1 MTTWIEKHKEYS
13 TGCHNNNE
21 VSRFVLSSEAGLGK
35 ELSQMH
41 AEVNCPT
48 SESLYFKFQVS
59 ISKTKPARAYF
70 REVTQNHVQ
79 KFKVP
84 TSNHSGTMITCQ

>member
-1 MTTWIEKHKEYS
+1 MCEGQGLC

-21 VSRFVLSSEAGLGK
+21 VSRFDLSSEAGLGK
-35 ELSQMH
+35 ELVQIH

-59 ISKTKPARAYF
+59 RSKTKSARAYF
-70 REVTQNHVQ
+70 RELTQNHVQ

-84 TSNHSGTMITCQ
+84 TSNHSGTMIQCQ